1 MKKQVLAA
9 GLALSLLFSGNVGLA
24 NVEDEEMENQEIE
37 AELIMDMDNVLDLT
51 NVETYEKDGTKMVA
65 LRKVVEDILGL
76 DIKWIEETRTV
87 EIGSGPQ
94 WTSVTIG
101 KNAYFHQRVAHFP
114 LSQAPEIKDS
124 RTFVPVEFFTEVLN
138 YQIRPEEMILSG
150 FVKDI
155 VKTDKLTS
163 ILVAGDEKS
172 KFQDEVM
179 FHISEETV
187 IEDKDGKEFKLEDLK
202 IGNKLEVLIPE
213 ILTLSLPP
221 QGTAERIKVL
231 STDLS
236 IVEIKDED
244 NENLL
249 CPAFQGLDKS
259 EEVNLKIEEFVQEI
273 KDNELYKDLELDYE
287 VSFLNDEILS
297 LLFRGNFDFMG
308 SEKRL
313 VKSLNLE
320 LENAMEI
327 NFENFFKEDKES
339 QTRLLEIIEEASKE
353 QHDIEFEAE
362 GKEIYFKGSNLIVF
376 YYPLDDSVV
385 DPLYIYLPLEELEDL
400 Y

>member
-1 MKKQVLAA
+1 MKKQILAV
-9 GLALSLLFSGNVGLA
+9 GLALSLLFSGSVVLA
-24 NVEDEEMENQEIE
+24 DIEDEEMENQEVE

-51 NVETYEKDGTKMVA
+51 NVESYEKDGTTMVA
-65 LRKVVEDILGL
+65 LRKVAEGILGL

-94 WTSVTIG
+94 WTTVTIG
-101 KNAYFHQRVAHFP
+101 ENSYFHQRVAPFP

-124 RTFVPVEFFTEVLN
+124 RTFVPEEFFTEVLN

-150 FVKDI
+150 FVKEI
-155 VKTDKLTS
+155 VKTDDKMS
-163 ILVAGDEKS
+163 ILVAGDKDS
-172 KFQDEVM
+172 VQDEIM
-179 FHISEETV
+179 YHISEDTV

-202 IGNKLEVLIPE
+202 MGNKVEVLIPE

-221 QGTAERIKVL
+221 QGVAERIRVL
-231 STDLS
+231 NTEVS
-236 IVEIKDED
+236 IVEIEDEE

-249 CPAFQGLDKS
+249 YPAFQGLDKS
-259 EEVNLKIEEFVQEI
+259 KEINLKIKEFVEELEAT
-273 KDNELYKDLELDYE
+273 ELYKELELDYE

-297 LLFRGNFDFMG
+297 ILFRGKFHFNEAQKSF
-308 SEKRL
+308 
-313 VKSLNLE
+313 VKSLNLS
-320 LENAMEI
+320 LEDAKEI
-327 NFENFFKEDKES
+327 DFESFFKEDKAS
-339 QTRLLEIIEEASKE
+339 QAKLLEIIEEASKE
-353 QHDIEFEAE
+353 QHDLEFEAE

-385 DPLYIYLPLEELEDL
+385 EPLYIYLPLENLEGL